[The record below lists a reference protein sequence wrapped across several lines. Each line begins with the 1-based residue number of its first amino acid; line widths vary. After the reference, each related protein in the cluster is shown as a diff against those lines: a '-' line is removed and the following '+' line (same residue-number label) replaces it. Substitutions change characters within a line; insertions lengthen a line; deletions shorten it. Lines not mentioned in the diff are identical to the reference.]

1 MSLEEDQFDEVYTF
15 VESTLVDSFIKLAR
29 VNILTGEYEFLKKED
44 FLQEEIVK
52 DASSIYDY
60 IRNQVDQK
68 LVLAEFAGDYLKY
81 ADAKYVQERIFSGE
95 RRTVQS
101 FKRKTKDGYIWVTF
115 GIVAPQS
122 CSPENPWALFCWRQ
136 ADTDTTTMLDALS
149 TLSVIYYKILKINL
163 TADTFEV
170 VKTDRE
176 EQERFANRLSKIS
189 DWWKDFEE
197 SGNIYTDDVEEYR
210 HFTDLEY
217 LRAAFREDNGKLS
230 CCYRRKIKDTYRW
243 VQMDL
248 VPSIEY
254 TDENQ
259 VLILYVKDIHEEY
272 LMEQE
277 NRRQLVDN
285 YHRDALTFLYNRHKF
300 NEDLEEIEK
309 DGSQRLTCLY
319 VDVNGLHER
328 NNLLGH
334 QSGDNMLCAVADAL
348 RKYYPEERSY
358 RIGGDEFVMLSK
370 TLSKRVTERILQEMR
385 RELARDNYE
394 ISAGVESGVREL
406 AVHKI
411 VDAAEMAMRTD
422 KELYYQ
428 NNGGQR
434 RNRSLNQE
442 LEKMLT
448 EKRDREYFLKILEEK
463 FKGVYVVDL
472 SRDTFRNIYI
482 PPYFEE
488 IMESADFCYSA
499 AMKIYLERFVNGED
513 REIFCSLLDYKKLA
527 ERLKEEREIRLDYRK
542 VDGSLVNLRILDVD
556 KEKSETIWIFSDT
569 AV

>member
-1 MSLEEDQFDEVYTF
+1 MSLEEDQSDEVYAF

-44 FLQEEIVK
+44 FLQEEYAQDV
-52 DASSIYDY
+52 SNIYDY

-68 LVLAEFAGDYLKY
+68 LVLSEFAGDYLKY

-101 FKRKTKDGYIWVTF
+101 FKRKTKDGYLWVTF
-115 GIVAPQS
+115 GIVAPQN

-170 VKTDRE
+170 VKADRQE
-176 EQERFANRLSKIS
+176 LEQFASRLSRIS
-189 DWWKDFEE
+189 DWWRDFEKN
-197 SGNIYTDDVEEYR
+197 GNIYADDVEEYR
-210 HFTDLEY
+210 QFTDLEY
-217 LRAAFREDNGKLS
+217 LRAAFREDNAKLS
-230 CCYRRKIKDTYRW
+230 CCYRRKIGDAYRW

-300 NEDLEEIEK
+300 NEDLEELK
-309 DGSQRLTCLY
+309 KSGSERLTCLY

-334 QSGDNMLCAVADAL
+334 QSGDNMLCALADAL

-370 TLSKRVTERILQEMR
+370 TLSKRTTERILREMR

-394 ISAGVESGVREL
+394 ISAGVESGVKEL

-411 VDAAEMAMRTD
+411 VGAAELAMRAD

-428 NNGGQR
+428 KNGGQR
-434 RNRSLNQE
+434 RNRGMNQE

-472 SRDTFRNIYI
+472 SQDTFRNIYI

-499 AMKIYLERFVNGED
+499 AMQIYLQRFVSEEYQ
-513 REIFCSLLDYKKLA
+513 EIFNGLLDYEKLA
-527 ERLKEEREIRLDYRK
+527 ERLEKEGEIRFDYQK
-542 VDGSLVNLRILDVD
+542 VDGVSVNLRILGVD

>member
-1 MSLEEDQFDEVYTF
+1 
-15 VESTLVDSFIKLAR
+15 
-29 VNILTGEYEFLKKED
+29 
-44 FLQEEIVK
+44 
-52 DASSIYDY
+52 
-60 IRNQVDQK
+60 
-68 LVLAEFAGDYLKY
+68 
-81 ADAKYVQERIFSGE
+81 
-95 RRTVQS
+95 
-101 FKRKTKDGYIWVTF
+101 
-115 GIVAPQS
+115 
-122 CSPENPWALFCWRQ
+122 
-136 ADTDTTTMLDALS
+136 
-149 TLSVIYYKILKINL
+149 
-163 TADTFEV
+163 
-170 VKTDRE
+170 
-176 EQERFANRLSKIS
+176 
-189 DWWKDFEE
+189 
-197 SGNIYTDDVEEYR
+197 
-210 HFTDLEY
+210 
-217 LRAAFREDNGKLS
+217 
-230 CCYRRKIKDTYRW
+230 
-243 VQMDL
+243 MDL

-300 NEDLEEIEK
+300 NEDLEELK
-309 DGSQRLTCLY
+309 KSGSERLTCLY

-328 NNLLGH
+328 NNVLGH
-334 QSGDNMLCAVADAL
+334 QSGDNMLCALADAL

-370 TLSKRVTERILQEMR
+370 TLSKRTTERILREMR

-394 ISAGVESGVREL
+394 ISAGVESGVKEL

-411 VDAAEMAMRTD
+411 VGAAELAMRAD

-428 NNGGQR
+428 KNGGQR
-434 RNRSLNQE
+434 RNRGMNQE

-472 SRDTFRNIYI
+472 SQDTFRNIYI

-499 AMKIYLERFVNGED
+499 AMQIYLQRFVSEEYQ
-513 REIFCSLLDYKKLA
+513 EIFNGLLDYEKLA
-527 ERLKEEREIRLDYRK
+527 ERLEKEGEIRFDYQK
-542 VDGSLVNLRILDVD
+542 VDGVSVNLRILGVD